1 MGLADA
7 KGALVTDVPDG
18 PAKDAGMQSGDVI
31 LNFDGVDV
39 TDTRE
44 LVRKVAETDVGKAT
58 PVVVLRDGKTETLT
72 ITLGR
77 REEAEAEAVPAA
89 APAPTAPETQR
100 AARPDRHAADRR
112 RGREAGPAR
121 RIPRGWSSRAVDPAS
136 EAYAKGLREGDLI
149 TEAGQQ
155 KVAVIGD
162 LETRITEARDAGRKS
177 LLLLVR
183 RDGDPRFVALSVE
196 K

>member
-1 MGLADA
+1 
-7 KGALVTDVPDG
+7 
-18 PAKDAGMQSGDVI
+18 
-31 LNFDGVDV
+31 
-39 TDTRE
+39 
-44 LVRKVAETDVGKAT
+44 
-58 PVVVLRDGKTETLT
+58 VLRDGKSESLT
-72 ITLGR
+72 IKLGR

-89 APAPTAPETQR
+89 APAPTTPETQELLGLTVTPVTPD
-100 AARPDRHAADRR
+100 AAEKMGLP
-112 RGREAGPAR
+112 AGTE
-121 RIPRGWSSRAVDPAS
+121 GLVVTAVDAAS
-136 EAYAKGLREGDLI
+136 EAYAKGLREGDVI

-155 KVAVIGD
+155 KVEVIGD